1 MSRRLESI
9 GEHTVPE
16 HSQQNL
22 QSPDSSGNCGIE
34 KHLAQIGRI
43 SHYMRSLLI
52 VIFSAVLTYGIPIH
66 AQETI
71 DANLP
76 PVPLTHTCTLFI
88 FPVVDQS
95 NPLED
100 AEQNPTPSSN
110 SPSAPP
116 SRSGTVPI
124 PDQTPSP
131 QDKQDDSNGKQ
142 TKRMLW
148 VVPNFAAVDANKQL
162 PPLSTREKFVLAAR
176 DSVVDYS
183 SYTWTG
189 ILAGQAM
196 LLNSDPELGHGAA
209 GYGRYYWRTF
219 TDGVSGTFFTEAIVP
234 SIAHEDPRYYTMEQ
248 GGFFR
253 RTGYA
258 ISRAFV
264 TKTDSGRTRFN
275 FSEVVGNGLEAGLS
289 NAYYPPEERGL
300 RQTATNWGTQMESAV
315 LNHIFQEFWPD
326 IRRKVFRQK

>member
-1 MSRRLESI
+1 MKLISRVATITSFSKIQRGRVSRRVESI
-9 GEHTVPE
+9 GERTVPKR
-16 HSQQNL
+16 SQQNL
-22 QSPDSSGNCGIE
+22 QSPDSSGNWGIE
-34 KHLAQIGRI
+34 KHLARIGRI
-43 SHYMRSLLI
+43 THYMRSVLI
-52 VIFSAVLTYGIPIH
+52 LICSAVLTYGIPPH
-66 AQETI
+66 AQGRI

-76 PVPLTHTCTLFI
+76 PVPLTHTRTLFI

-95 NPLED
+95 NPLEG

-116 SRSGTVPI
+116 SGSGTVAV
-124 PDQTPSP
+124 PDKTPSP
-131 QDKQDDSNGKQ
+131 QDKQDDSQGKQ

-219 TDGVSGTFFTEAIVP
+219 TDGVSGAFFTEAIVP

-248 GGFFR
+248 GGFFC

-258 ISRAFV
+258 ISSAFV
-264 TKTDSGRTRFN
+264 NTTDSGSKLFIFYVFIVYGLVAVRFN
-275 FSEVVGNGLEAGLS
+275 VYYSVVCG
-289 NAYYPPEERGL
+289 
-300 RQTATNWGTQMESAV
+300 
-315 LNHIFQEFWPD
+315 
-326 IRRKVFRQK
+326 

>member
-1 MSRRLESI
+1 MSMVRATKALELL
-9 GEHTVPE
+9 V
-16 HSQQNL
+16 Q
-22 QSPDSSGNCGIE
+22 
-34 KHLAQIGRI
+34 
-43 SHYMRSLLI
+43 SLLI
-52 VIFSAVLTYGIPIH
+52 GAALIYGPGSAF
-66 AQETI
+66 AQPQQEPPPDRVGGAPPQDQEAT
-71 DANLP
+71 AKP
-76 PVPLTHTCTLFI
+76 QTPQTTPAPVP
-88 FPVVDQS
+88 
-95 NPLED
+95 
-100 AEQNPTPSSN
+100 TP
-110 SPSAPP
+110 A
-116 SRSGTVPI
+116 
-124 PDQTPSP
+124 DQTPDNSE
-131 QDKQDDSNGKQ
+131 GKQ

-162 PPLSTREKFVLAAR
+162 PPLSTREKFALAAR

-183 SYTWTG
+183 SYTWAG

-196 LLNSDPELGHGAA
+196 ALNSDPELGHGIA

-234 SIAHEDPRYYTMEQ
+234 MIAHEDPRYYTMEK
-248 GGFFR
+248 GGLFR

-275 FSEVVGNGLEAGLS
+275 FSEVVGNALEAGLS

-300 RQTATNWGTQMESAV
+300 SQTAQNWGTQMESAV

-326 IRRKVFRQK
+326 IRRHVFRQK

>member
-1 MSRRLESI
+1 
-9 GEHTVPE
+9 
-16 HSQQNL
+16 
-22 QSPDSSGNCGIE
+22 
-34 KHLAQIGRI
+34 
-43 SHYMRSLLI
+43 MRSLLI
-52 VIFSAVLTYGIPIH
+52 LIFSAVLTYGIPIH

-76 PVPLTHTCTLFI
+76 PVPPTHIRTLFI

-196 LLNSDPELGHGAA
+196 LLNSDPELLADLHGRSVREFFHRGYCALDRARGPTLLHHGA
-209 GYGRYYWRTF
+209 GRL
-219 TDGVSGTFFTEAIVP
+219 
-234 SIAHEDPRYYTMEQ
+234 
-248 GGFFR
+248 
-253 RTGYA
+253 
-258 ISRAFV
+258 
-264 TKTDSGRTRFN
+264 
-275 FSEVVGNGLEAGLS
+275 FS
-289 NAYYPPEERGL
+289 PHGL
-300 RQTATNWGTQMESAV
+300 R
-315 LNHIFQEFWPD
+315 D
-326 IRRKVFRQK
+326 IPRLRD